1 MANQNY
7 KIFPNK
13 VELFKFFGK
22 YNSEINVSASSRLPL
37 NGLALGTKLQAF
49 RTFAEFFAA
58 LAELTGLDVDAKAS
72 TLRMGT
78 YIVFFNSPIDLSGE
92 AVVKAEP
99 TIVKDGKGDVIAES
113 VVVTPE
119 TDTNPAITAIL
130 LEAAALNDEADKA
143 GSKAKLIEFA
153 ESKNIV
159 LKGNKGFD
167 KLLADFEAALKA

>member
-37 NGLALGTKLQAF
+37 NGLALGTKMQAF
-49 RTFAEFFAA
+49 RTFSEFFSA

-72 TLRMGT
+72 TIRMGT
-78 YIVFFNSPIDLSGE
+78 YIVFFNSPIAPPGE

-99 TIVKDGKGDVIAES
+99 AVVKDDKGEVIAES
-113 VVVTPE
+113 VVVNPE
-119 TDTNPAITAIL
+119 TETDPAIAAIL
-130 LEAAALNDEADKA
+130 VEAATLNDEADKA
-143 GSKAKLIEFA
+143 GSKAKLVEFA
-153 ESKNIV
+153 KSKNID

>member
-22 YNSEINVSASSRLPL
+22 YNKDINVSASSRLPL
-37 NGLALGTKLQAF
+37 NGLALGKKMLAY
-49 RTFAEFFAA
+49 RTFSEFFES
-58 LAELTGLDVDAKAS
+58 LAELTGLDIDAKAS
-72 TLRMGT
+72 TIRMGT
-78 YIVFFNSPIDLSGE
+78 YIVFFNSPVDLPGE
-92 AVVKAEP
+92 SIVVAEP
-99 TIVKDGKGDVIAES
+99 KVIKNKDGEVLSET

-130 LEAAALNDEADKA
+130 LEAAALNDEGDKA

-153 ESKNIV
+153 KSKNID

>member
-1 MANQNY
+1 MANQLY

-22 YNSEINVSASSRLPL
+22 YNDTINVSASARLPL
-37 NGLALGTKLQAF
+37 NGLAIGTKMQAF
-49 RTFAEFFAA
+49 RTFPDFYQA
-58 LAELTGLDVDAKAS
+58 LADLSGLDIDTKAS

-78 YIVFFNSPIDLSGE
+78 YIVFFKEGTDLSGPS
-92 AVVKAEP
+92 VVKSEP
-99 TIVKDGKGDVIAES
+99 VLVKNEDGAVISES

-119 TDTNPAITAIL
+119 TVDPTIEAL
-130 LEAAALNDEADKA
+130 LKEAEALNDEADKA

-153 ESKNIV
+153 ASKNIV